1 MLNLM
6 SVSQLSNIQPNRIL
20 VITLRFLGD
29 TLLVTPLIS
38 SLKQAYPD
46 AKVDVLTFKS
56 NAAMLENNPD
66 VNQLI
71 TLAGKPKALDFIKS
85 LIRLFKHYD
94 LAISTQAGDRPTLL
108 AAVAGKISLGFVP
121 EESGKAWWK
130 KLFLTDWLLLKNDCG
145 HAVLENLRF
154 CERLSIRPNYKLTP
168 PKSSEQF
175 QLPDGLSTPYV
186 VLHIIPQW
194 RYKEWPIENWKTV
207 IEFLQQQGL
216 NIVLS
221 GSQQAKELK
230 QLQFLQDSL
239 SLPVLNLA
247 GQLSLAQLAEL
258 ISHAM
263 LFIGPDTGITHLAAA
278 TGTKTFAVF
287 GPTDPKKWAP
297 WPFNFAG
304 DIVPFSSLGTQHVDN
319 VILIQGQ
326 TKQSCLPCQFE
337 GCEKHRNS
345 YSNCLDLL
353 TALRVIDIIC
363 KTLPKIKKI
372 HSTL

>member
-1 MLNLM
+1 MPA
-6 SVSQLSNIQPNRIL
+6 VQLSNIQPNHIL

-38 SLKQAYPD
+38 SLKQAYPG
-46 AKVDVLTFKS
+46 ATVDVLTFKS

-66 VNQLI
+66 IHQLI
-71 TLAGKPKALDFIKS
+71 TLTGKPKALDFIKL

-108 AAVAGKISLGFVP
+108 AAVAGKISMGFVP
-121 EESGKAWWK
+121 EKSGKAWWK
-130 KLFLTDWLLLKNDCG
+130 KLLLTDWLVFKNDCG
-145 HAVLENLRF
+145 HAILENLRF
-154 CERLSIRPNYKLTP
+154 CERLSIRPIYKLTP
-168 PKSSEQF
+168 PKPSEQF

-186 VLHIIPQW
+186 VLHIMPQW
-194 RYKEWPIENWKTV
+194 RYKEWPIEYWKTV

-221 GSQQAKELK
+221 GSQQENELK
-230 QLQFLQDSL
+230 HLQYLQDRL

-258 ISHAM
+258 IRHAM

-278 TGTKTFAVF
+278 TGIPTFALF

-297 WPFNFAG
+297 WPFNYTSSTP
-304 DIVPFSSLGTQHVDN
+304 PFVSQGVQQVDN
-319 VILIQGQ
+319 VYLIQDETPRG
-326 TKQSCLPCQFE
+326 CIPCQLE
-337 GCEKHRNS
+337 GCEKNRNS
-345 YSNCLDLL
+345 HSDCLDQLSAQ
-353 TALRVIDIIC
+353 TVINTIS
-363 KTLPKIKKI
+363 
-372 HSTL
+372 HHA

>member
-1 MLNLM
+1 MPA
-6 SVSQLSNIQPNRIL
+6 VQLSNIQPNRIL

-46 AKVDVLTFKS
+46 ATVDVLTFKS

-66 VNQLI
+66 INQLI
-71 TLAGKPKALDFIKS
+71 TLAGKPKALDFIKL
-85 LIRLFKHYD
+85 LISLFKHYD
-94 LAISTQAGDRPTLL
+94 LTISTQAGDRPTLL

-230 QLQFLQDSL
+230 HLQYLQDSL
-239 SLPVLNLA
+239 SLPVFNLA

-297 WPFNFAG
+297 WPFNYTSSMP
-304 DIVPFSSLGTQHVDN
+304 PFVSHGLQQVDN
-319 VILIQGQ
+319 VYLIQDETPRG
-326 TKQSCLPCQFE
+326 CIPCQLE
-337 GCEKHRNS
+337 GCEKNRNS
-345 YSNCLDLL
+345 HSDCLDQLSAQ
-353 TALRVIDIIC
+353 TVINAISQ
-363 KTLPKIKKI
+363 
-372 HSTL
+372 HA